1 MKLKV
6 ERKNIISII
15 EITIGLIAFSI
26 EFNLFISPLNIVVGG
41 SGGLALIF
49 RKLFDFD
56 TSTFITIFYVLMVIV
71 NLLVYGFKNTEKLI
85 LGSILYPIAINL
97 FKNITDV
104 IVLDYSNTLLL
115 CIFTGLVSGIGC
127 GLTYK
132 NNFLT
137 GGTDIPKKIMS
148 DKLKMSMGTAIR
160 IFDGTLI
167 ILGGFIFG
175 LKSVLYA
182 IIIMYISSTVTDRM
196 ILGISNKK
204 VFYIVTDKTDEIVKY
219 IRNKLKYG
227 VTKIE
232 VTGGYKKESQDMIMC
247 VISTRDYVKLKDVV
261 NRIDKNAFFIITD
274 SYYTNKQEVKYGI
287 N

>member
-6 ERKNIISII
+6 ERKHIISFI
-15 EITIGLIAFSI
+15 EIVIGLIAFSI

-49 RKLFDFD
+49 RQLFNID
-56 TSTFITIFYVLMVIV
+56 TSLFISIFYVAMVLL
-71 NLLVYGFKNTEKLI
+71 NLIVYGFKKTEKLI
-85 LGSILYPIAINL
+85 VGSIVYPVAISL
-97 FKNITDV
+97 FSNITNV
-104 IVLDYSNTLLL
+104 IVLDYSNTLLF
-115 CIFTGLVSGIGC
+115 CIITGIVSGVGC

-148 DKLKMSMGTAIR
+148 DKLKMTMGNAIR

-175 LKSVLYA
+175 LKSVMYA
-182 IIIMYISSTVTDRM
+182 IIILYISSKVTDKIM
-196 ILGISNKK
+196 LGISNKK
-204 VFYIVTDKTDEIVKY
+204 IFYIVTEKAEELEKVIKE
-219 IRNKLKYG
+219 KLRYG
-227 VTKIE
+227 ITNIE
-232 VTGGYKKESQDMIMC
+232 VVGGYKNKEENMIMC
-247 VISTRDYVKLKDVV
+247 VIPTRDYVKLKNIV
-261 NRIDKNAFFIITD
+261 NRIDNDAFFIITD
-274 SYYTNKQEVKYGI
+274 SYYTNKKEVKYGT